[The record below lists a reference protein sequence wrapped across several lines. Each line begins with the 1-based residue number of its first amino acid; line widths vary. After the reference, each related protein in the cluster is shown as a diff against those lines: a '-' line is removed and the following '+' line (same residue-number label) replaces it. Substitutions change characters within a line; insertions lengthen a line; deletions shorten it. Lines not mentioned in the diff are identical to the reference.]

1 MSTSANKKNITKKD
15 VDRLVAAIQQDLYW
29 DEKDIRTFDAIMKGK
44 ISWSGRVIKQK

>member
-44 ISWSGRVIKQK
+44 ISWSGRVRKQK